1 MAVTITNPGGNLNS
15 VPSYVQQALAT
26 NYIDFT
32 DTNTAG
38 WAQQFLPDLM
48 EKEAEVFGNRTVGG
62 FLEMVGA
69 EEAMTA
75 DQVVWSEQGRLHLA
89 YQGNV
94 QRSSPA
100 GTFTF
105 AAIKDIDGNAVTG
118 ATAAAATANMGLRV
132 GDLVIV
138 SDADESIK
146 GYISAVLAPAQ
157 TGSPASGVFFTKYT
171 ITPLTDDGTGL
182 TNVSASNSDVSCS
195 LFVFGSEY
203 GKGSAG
209 RLSGNKPRFKSF
221 TNQPV
226 ILKDMYEISGSDASQ
241 IGWVEVSGEDGQN
254 GYMWYLKAAGDTRM
268 RFTDYC
274 EMTLIEHELVT
285 TPFTGHAKGSSQ
297 SEGHTASAAA
307 TDVAAGTI
315 KGTEGLFAAIR
326 NRGLVYDGLLSTGT
340 AAQVLGDFDTILKE
354 FDKQGAIEEY
364 MLFGNRDMM
373 LTIDDML
380 AGQNSYGSGGTSY
393 GVFDNDEDMALN
405 LGFSGFRRGSYDFY
419 KSDWKYLND
428 KSTRGGL
435 KDGTNHVRGVFIPA
449 GVTSV
454 YDQTLGRNLKRPFLH
469 VRYRSSQ
476 TDDRRFK
483 TWTTGSVGAAT
494 SDLDAMHMHFLT
506 ERCLVTQGANNFLL
520 VQGTGTY

>member
-1 MAVTITNPGGNLNS
+1 MAITMSPGGSLNS
-15 VPSYVQQALAT
+15 VPAQNQQALAT

-32 DTNTAG
+32 STTTKG

-89 YQGNV
+89 YKGNV
-94 QRSSPA
+94 QQAS
-100 GTFTF
+100 GKTYNFVFTQ
-105 AAIKDIDGNAVTG
+105 DIDGNTIAGGAVAD
-118 ATAAAATANMGLRV
+118 ATAATDVGVRP

-138 SDADESIK
+138 ADPNENIK
-146 GYISAVLAPAQ
+146 GYVKSVGVTAI
-157 TGSPASGVFFTKYT
+157 SGVNHASCVVEA
-171 ITPLTDDGTGL
+171 LTDDGTTL
-182 TNVSASNSDVSCS
+182 ETITAANNNHTCS

-203 GKGSAG
+203 GKGTSGRTSA
-209 RLSGNKPRFKSF
+209 NKPQFKSF
-221 TNQPV
+221 TNQP
-226 ILKDMYEISGSDASQ
+226 IIMKDMYEISGSDASQ

-268 RFTDYC
+268 RFTDQL

-285 TPFTGHAKGSSQ
+285 STAGGFAGHLAGDASGSQ
-297 SEGHTASAAA
+297 NT
-307 TDVAAGTI
+307 AAGTI
-315 KGTEGLFAAIR
+315 KGTEGLFAAIS
-326 NRGLVYDGLLSTGT
+326 NRGNVYDGLLATGS

-364 MLFGNRDMM
+364 MIFGNRDMM

-380 AGQNSYGSGGTSY
+380 AGQNSYGTNGTSY

-428 KSTRGGL
+428 KSTRGGMADTD
-435 KDGTNHVRGVFIPA
+435 KHVRGVFIPA

-469 VRYRSSQ
+469 VRYRASQ

-494 SDLDAMHMHFLT
+494 SDLDAMHMHFLS

-520 VQGTGTY
+520 VEGTGSY